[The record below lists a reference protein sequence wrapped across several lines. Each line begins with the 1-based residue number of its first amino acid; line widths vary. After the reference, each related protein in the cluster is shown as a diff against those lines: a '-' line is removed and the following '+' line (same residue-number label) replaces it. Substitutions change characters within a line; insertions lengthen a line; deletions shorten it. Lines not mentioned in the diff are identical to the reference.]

1 MDTCTNAFTT
11 VSSTFSLISLILGIT
26 VSPVFFGLA
35 LVGLGV
41 SAFSRSKSI
50 GSIGIALGIAATLTW
65 CGAHLG
71 EQAAHRDNAI
81 TSIKARA

>member
-1 MDTCTNAFTT
+1 MDTHAKAITT
-11 VSSTFSLISLILGIT
+11 VGSTFSLISVILGIA

-35 LVGLGV
+35 LVGLGI

-50 GSIGIALGIAATLTW
+50 GSIGIALGVVATLIW

-71 EQAAHRDNAI
+71 ERAAHRDNAI
-81 TSIKARA
+81 TSIKAQA